1 MWKVGHLYNKKWP
14 PADRLMTDFT
24 KGENRYQSPLFTER
38 LDDYIAEVSAMC
50 VVDVFIDD
58 LDLSGLGFEGK
69 RTAPPGCKGSG
80 RYSRLR

>member
-1 MWKVGHLYNKKWP
+1 
-14 PADRLMTDFT
+14 MTDFT

-38 LDDYIAEVSAMC
+38 LHDYIAEVSAMC

-69 RTAPPGCKGSG
+69 RKASTAWLEWSGPLYSAPLNMVPGHE
-80 RYSRLR
+80 L